1 MQSGV
6 PMRRLIFLLA
16 VAGVA
21 ALTACHASIRSTVA
35 TPPTAEQI
43 AELWTD
49 PGSERDLFWG
59 VGGQRLAPDP
69 SLTYKVLEVKRSGF
83 SMGLT
88 VEGPD
93 QRKWSAKMPPEA
105 PTEVVASRLLWAV
118 GYHQPPIYYV
128 GTWNADGAPEKNP
141 QLPARFRESKPDLH
155 GLDAGDIWSY
165 YQNPFVGTKELNGL
179 LVLQVMLGNSDLKD
193 EQNALYTLKEP
204 FEGAARWY
212 VARDLGQSFGRTGV
226 LDAPRGDIKVFEQTP
241 FIKGMAGGFVRFD
254 YRGRHGKLVD
264 HMTPDDV
271 RWICGKLQRLTDKQ
285 WDDAFRSGGYN
296 PEIAARY
303 IKRFKQKIAEGMA
316 LTR

>member
-1 MQSGV
+1 
-6 PMRRLIFLLA
+6 MRRLIVLLA

-21 ALTACHASIRSTVA
+21 ALTGCHASIRSTMA
-35 TPPTAEQI
+35 TPPTAEQV
-43 AELWTD
+43 AELWSD

-69 SLTYKVLEVKRSGF
+69 SVTYKVLEVKRSGF

-93 QRKWSAKMPPEA
+93 KRKWSAKMPPEA

-128 GTWNADGAPEKNP
+128 GTWNADDAPEKNP
-141 QLPARFRESKPDLH
+141 QLPARFREAKPDLH

-271 RWICGKLQRLTDKQ
+271 RWICSKLQRLTDKQ